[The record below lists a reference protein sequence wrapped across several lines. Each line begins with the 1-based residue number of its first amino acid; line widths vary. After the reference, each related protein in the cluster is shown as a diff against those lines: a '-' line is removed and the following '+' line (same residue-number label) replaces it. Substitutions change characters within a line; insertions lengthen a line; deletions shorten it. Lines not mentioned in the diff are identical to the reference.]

1 MTVYIFQAPCLYS
14 EIRNYVMMAHNPSLV
29 LKNVSL
35 PSGRVA
41 DISVSG
47 GSVTHVGSAKTSDT
61 TIDCTGFL
69 VLPGAIDM
77 HVHMR
82 GGMQS
87 EKEDWQSGSRSAL
100 AGGVTV
106 VVDQPNTIP
115 PITTESVFLNRLKDA
130 QEHSLCHFA
139 INSGAAANT
148 PFESMWQI
156 GAAAFGEIFFAPSS
170 YGEAI
175 GEDTLRQVFEK
186 IGALRALATIHAERI
201 SPLPDRDLSAHD
213 TSRSS
218 EGEAAAVCAVNRCNQ
233 SRCRVHFCHLSSAPS
248 LDAAAGSVEVAPH
261 HLFLSRETFE
271 NDNAFM
277 KVNPP
282 LRTERERRALWER
295 WDRIDVIASDHAPH
309 TVEEKNAT
317 FIDAPAGIP
326 GVETMMPLLVTK
338 VLEHT
343 ISVQSLIKK
352 TTTNPAALLA
362 IPEAGFNV
370 GNRADFAVYPKT
382 PIRIT
387 SDTLHS
393 KCGWTPFENLNAT
406 FPVIVVMNGSIVFR
420 DGEYMK
426 GSPQWFPGHGYRKP
440 G

>member
-1 MTVYIFQAPCLYS
+1 MMTLP
-14 EIRNYVMMAHNPSLV
+14 PSLV
-29 LKNVSL
+29 LKNVCL

-47 GSVTHVGSAKTSDT
+47 GTVAHIGSAAPSDT
-61 TIDCTGFL
+61 TIDCTSFL

-82 GGMQS
+82 GGTQS

-115 PITTESVFLNRLKDA
+115 PITTASAFQNRRKDA
-130 QEHSLCHFA
+130 EAHSLCHFA
-139 INSGAAANT
+139 INSGADVHT
-148 PFESMWQI
+148 PVESMWQM
-156 GAAAFGEIFFAPSS
+156 GAAAFGELFFAPSS

-175 GEDTLRQVFEK
+175 GEATLGQLLEK
-186 IGALRALATIHAERI
+186 IGALRAMATIHAERI
-201 SPLPDRDLSAHD
+201 SPIPDRDLSSHD
-213 TSRSS
+213 KARSS
-218 EGEAAAVCAVNRCNQ
+218 AGEAEAVHAVNRCNQ
-233 SRCRVHFCHLSSAPS
+233 SLCKVHFCHLSTPAS

-261 HLFLSRETFE
+261 HLFLSREAFE

-295 WDRIDVIASDHAPH
+295 WDHIDVIASDHAPH

-326 GVETMMPLLVTK
+326 GVETMIPLLVAQ
-338 VLEHT
+338 VLERNL
-343 ISVQSLIKK
+343 SFVSLIQK
-352 TTTNPAALLA
+352 TVTNPAALLA
-362 IPEAGFNV
+362 IPEAGFTI
-370 GNRADFAVYPKT
+370 GDRADFALYPKT
-382 PIRIT
+382 PVRIT

-393 KCGWTPFENLNAT
+393 KCGWTPYENFSAV
-406 FPVIVVMNGSIVFR
+406 FPRIVIMNGSVSYQ
-420 DGEYMK
+420 DGEFLK
-426 GSPQWFPGHGYRKP
+426 GSPQWFPGRGYKKNQVPNQMRNATPKT
-440 G
+440 

>member
-1 MTVYIFQAPCLYS
+1 
-14 EIRNYVMMAHNPSLV
+14 MMAHNPSLV

-47 GSVTHVGSAKTSDT
+47 GSVTHLGSAKTSDT

-82 GGMQS
+82 GGNQS
-87 EKEDWQSGSRSAL
+87 QKEDWQSGSRSAI

-115 PITTESVFLNRLKDA
+115 PITTESVFHERLKDA

-139 INSGAAANT
+139 INSGASTNT

-170 YGEAI
+170 YGEAM
-175 GEDTLRQVFEK
+175 GEATLGQVFER
-186 IGALRALATIHAERI
+186 IGSLGALATIHAERI
-201 SPLPDRDLSAHD
+201 SPVPDLDLSSHD
-213 TSRSS
+213 VSRSS
-218 EGEAAAVCAVNRCNQ
+218 EGEAAAVRAVNQCNQ
-233 SRCRVHFCHLSSAPS
+233 SGCKVHFCHLSSAPS
-248 LDAAAGSVEVAPH
+248 LDAAAGSVEVTPH
-261 HLFLSRETFE
+261 HLFLSKESFGH
-271 NDNAFM
+271 DDAFF

-282 LRTERERRALWER
+282 LRSRHETRALWER

-309 TVEEKNAT
+309 TIDEKNAP
-317 FIDAPAGIP
+317 FIDAPSGVP

-343 ISVQSLIKK
+343 ISVHSLIKK
-352 TTTNPAALLA
+352 TTINPAALLA

-440 G
+440 K

>member
-1 MTVYIFQAPCLYS
+1 
-14 EIRNYVMMAHNPSLV
+14 MMAHNPSLV

-35 PSGRVA
+35 PGGRVA

-47 GSVTHVGSAKTSDT
+47 GSVTHLGSARTSDT

-82 GGMQS
+82 GGDQS
-87 EKEDWQSGSRSAL
+87 QKEDWQTGSRSAL
-100 AGGVTV
+100 AGGVTF

-115 PITTESVFLNRLKDA
+115 PITTESAFHNRLKDA
-130 QEHSLCHFA
+130 QEHSFCHFA
-139 INSGAAANT
+139 INSGAYANT

-175 GEDTLRQVFEK
+175 GEATLGQVFEK
-186 IGALRALATIHAERI
+186 IGALGALATIHAERI
-201 SPLPDRDLSAHD
+201 SPVPARDLSSHD
-213 TSRSS
+213 AARSS
-218 EGEAAAVCAVNRCNQ
+218 EGEAAAVRAVNRCNQ
-233 SRCRVHFCHLSSAPS
+233 SLCKVHFCHLSTAAS
-248 LDAAAGSVEVAPH
+248 LDAAAGSVEVTPH
-261 HLFLSRETFE
+261 HLFLSRESFE

-309 TVEEKNAT
+309 TVEEKNSP
-317 FIDAPAGIP
+317 FIDAPSGVP

-362 IPEAGFNV
+362 IPEAGFKV
-370 GNRADFAVYPKT
+370 GNRADFALYPKM
-382 PIRIT
+382 PVRIT
-387 SDTLHS
+387 ADNLHS
-393 KCGWTPFENLNAT
+393 KSGWTPFENLNAT
-406 FPVIVVMNGSIVFR
+406 FPAIVVMDGSIVYR
-420 DGEYMK
+420 DGELIK

-440 G
+440 GRYCP

>member
-1 MTVYIFQAPCLYS
+1 MMTGCA
-14 EIRNYVMMAHNPSLV
+14 SLV

-35 PSGRVA
+35 PTGRVA

-47 GSVTHVGSAKTSDT
+47 GNVTHLGSAKTSDT

-82 GGMQS
+82 GGNQS
-87 EKEDWQSGSRSAL
+87 QKEDWQTGTRSAL

-115 PITTESVFLNRLKDA
+115 PITTESVFHERLKDA

-139 INSGAAANT
+139 INSGTSANT

-175 GEDTLRQVFEK
+175 GEATLGQLLER
-186 IGALRALATIHAERI
+186 IGALGALATIHAERI
-201 SPLPDRDLSAHD
+201 SPVPDRNLSSHD

-218 EGEAAAVCAVNRCNQ
+218 AGEAEAVHAVNRCNQ
-233 SRCRVHFCHLSSAPS
+233 SLCKVHFCHLSTAAS

-295 WDRIDVIASDHAPH
+295 WGRIDVIASDHAPH

>member
-1 MTVYIFQAPCLYS
+1 
-14 EIRNYVMMAHNPSLV
+14 
-29 LKNVSL
+29 
-35 PSGRVA
+35 VA

-175 GEDTLRQVFEK
+175 GEDTLGQVFEK

>member
-1 MTVYIFQAPCLYS
+1 
-14 EIRNYVMMAHNPSLV
+14 MMAHNPSLV

-82 GGMQS
+82 GGKQS
-87 EKEDWQSGSRSAL
+87 QKEDWQTGTRSAL

-115 PITTESVFLNRLKDA
+115 PITTASAFHNRLKDA
-130 QEHSLCHFA
+130 LEHSFCHFA
-139 INSGAAANT
+139 INSGADVNT
-148 PFESMWQI
+148 PVELMWQI
-156 GAAAFGEIFFAPSS
+156 GAAAFGELFFAPSS

-175 GEDTLRQVFEK
+175 GKATLGQLLEK

-213 TSRSS
+213 QARSS
-218 EGEAAAVCAVNRCNQ
+218 AGEAEAVHAVNRCNQ
-233 SRCRVHFCHLSSAPS
+233 SLCKVHFCHLSTAAS

-271 NDNAFM
+271 NNNAFM

-352 TTTNPAALLA
+352 TTTNPAVLLA

-370 GNRADFAVYPKT
+370 GNRADFAVYPKM
-382 PIRIT
+382 PVRIT
-387 SDTLHS
+387 ADNLHG
-393 KCGWTPFENLNAT
+393 KCGWTPYEDCRGV
-406 FPVIVVMNGSIVFR
+406 FPRIVIMNGSINYQ
-420 DGEYMK
+420 DGEFLT

>member
-1 MTVYIFQAPCLYS
+1 MMTPP
-14 EIRNYVMMAHNPSLV
+14 PSLV
-29 LKNVSL
+29 LKNVCL
-35 PSGRVA
+35 PGGRVA

-47 GSVTHVGSAKTSDT
+47 GTVAHIGSAAPSDT
-61 TIDCTGFL
+61 TIDCTDFL

-82 GGMQS
+82 SGTQS
-87 EKEDWQSGSRSAL
+87 KKEDWQSGSRSAL

-115 PITTESVFLNRLKDA
+115 PITTESAFQNRLKDA
-130 QEHSLCHFA
+130 QEHSFCHFA
-139 INSGAAANT
+139 INSGADINT
-148 PFESMWQI
+148 PVESMWKI

-175 GEDTLRQVFEK
+175 GKATLGQLLEK

-201 SPLPDRDLSAHD
+201 SPLPDRDLSSHD
-213 TSRSS
+213 QARSS
-218 EGEAAAVCAVNRCNQ
+218 AGEAEAVRAVNRCNQ
-233 SRCRVHFCHLSSAPS
+233 ARCRVHFCHLSTAAS

-261 HLFLSRETFE
+261 HLFLSREAFK

-317 FIDAPAGIP
+317 FTTAPAGIP

-338 VLEHT
+338 VLEGT
-343 ISVQSLIKK
+343 IPVQSLIEK
-352 TTTNPAALLA
+352 TITTPAALLA
-362 IPEAGFNV
+362 IPKAGFKV
-370 GNRADFAVYPKT
+370 GDRADFALYPKM
-382 PIRIT
+382 PVRIT
-387 SDTLHS
+387 ADNLHG
-393 KCGWTPFENLNAT
+393 KCGWTPYEDCRGV
-406 FPVIVVMNGSIVFR
+406 FPRIVVMNGSIR
-420 DGEYMK
+420 YQDGEFLT
-426 GSPQWFPGHGYRKP
+426 GSPQWFPGHGYRKAV
-440 G
+440 

>member
-1 MTVYIFQAPCLYS
+1 
-14 EIRNYVMMAHNPSLV
+14 MMAHNPSLV

-343 ISVQSLIKK
+343 ISVHSLIKK